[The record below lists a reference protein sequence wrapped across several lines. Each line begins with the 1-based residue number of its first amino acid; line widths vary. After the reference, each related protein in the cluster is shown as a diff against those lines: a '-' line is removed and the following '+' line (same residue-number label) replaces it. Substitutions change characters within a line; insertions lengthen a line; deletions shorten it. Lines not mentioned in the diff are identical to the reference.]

1 MSKFLRVKCAC
12 GNEQNIFGHASRK
25 ISCLV
30 CGAAL
35 AMPSGSRVMVSDG
48 TKVLRVL

>member
-12 GNEQNIFGHASRK
+12 GNEQNIFGHASRTV
-25 ISCLV
+25 SCLV

-35 AMPSGSRVMVSDG
+35 AEPSGSRVNVTGG
-48 TKVLRVL
+48 TKVLKVL

>member
-12 GNEQNIFGHASRK
+12 GNEQNIYGHASRK

-35 AMPSGSRVMVSDG
+35 ARPTGSRVEVSNG

>member
-12 GNEQNIFGHASRK
+12 GNEQNIYGHASRK
-25 ISCLV
+25 INCLV

-35 AMPSGSRVMVSDG
+35 AEPTGSRVEVTGG
-48 TKVLRVL
+48 TKVIRVL

>member
-25 ISCLV
+25 VDCLV
-30 CGAAL
+30 CSATL
-35 AMPSGSRVMVSDG
+35 AYPTGSRVAVTEG
-48 TKVLRVL
+48 TKVLKVL